1 MDSVDV
7 VLVDARLNG
16 QLAYGTEQAAGIDLR
31 ACSVSI
37 RGRDFAPIEEGM
49 PFVLFPGEQCKVGS
63 GVKLHIGSMFGDQV
77 HEMLKEG
84 VTAAGMLLPRSG
96 LGTKH
101 RIRLSN
107 TVGLIDADYQGEIIM
122 VLENGGADPFVFGAL
137 DRLAQL
143 VVVPVFRAVFNMVA
157 EFEETTERGAGG
169 FGSTGCK

>member
-31 ACSVSI
+31 ACSVSFK
-37 RGRDFAPIEEGM
+37 GREFAPIEEGK

-77 HEMLKEG
+77 QEMLKDG

-96 LGTKH
+96 IGTKH
-101 RIRLSN
+101 RVRLSN

-122 VLENGGADPFVFGAL
+122 VLENGGTEAWTIPAL
-137 DRLAQL
+137 ERVAQL
-143 VVVPVFRAVFNMVA
+143 VIIPVFRVGFNVVPA
-157 EFEETTERGAGG
+157 FDTATLRGDGG
-169 FGSTGCK
+169 FGSTGKQ